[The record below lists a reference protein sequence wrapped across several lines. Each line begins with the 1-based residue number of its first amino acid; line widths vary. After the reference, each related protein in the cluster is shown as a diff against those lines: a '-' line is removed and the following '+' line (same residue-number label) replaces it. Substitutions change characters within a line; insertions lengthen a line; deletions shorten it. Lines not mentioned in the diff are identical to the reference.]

1 MITKL
6 TVADGRGGLWRLGVS
21 GGGYEAAQGQRGHPK
36 VGVLV
41 LVPAE
46 LRRKQSER
54 GSRQGKRKREEDAGG
69 TVVGR
74 PGCPDERP
82 ARCVSLNATRTRF
95 LSFLTRCATRVRRPQ
110 PTHIPPSPLTQRL
123 VVSRPSLGQCV
134 SVLTTLRSPNRGWLP
149 SEGADLW
156 MDGWIDGSM
165 YTLI

>member
-1 MITKL
+1 MFTKL
-6 TVADGRGGLWRLGVS
+6 TVADGRGGQWRLGVG
-21 GGGYEAAQGQRGHPK
+21 GGGYEAAQGQRGHTK

-82 ARCVSLNATRTRF
+82 ARCVSLDATRTRF
-95 LSFLTRCATRVRRPQ
+95 LSFLTGCATRMSSTPH
-110 PTHIPPSPLTQRL
+110 PH
-123 VVSRPSLGQCV
+123 
-134 SVLTTLRSPNRGWLP
+134 SVLPAHKKTGGI
-149 SEGADLW
+149 EAIVGAMRLGVDNLTIAQQG
-156 MDGWIDGSM
+156 MAALGRCGSM
-165 YTLI
+165 DRCTLI